1 MAVLKV
7 NHLTGLGLQ
16 QARLIPPGERG
27 QTAYPGIAGQSIP
40 PQGGLVPRWVGPE
53 VPDFAGMGDPR
64 EPSPERPLEDRS
76 TPAASRRQNVKSGFL
91 LAIRWPGCGQ
101 ATRRRV
107 ACFTSSQARW
117 MGSVKDQVTP
127 ERP

>member
-40 PQGGLVPRWVGPE
+40 PQGGLVPRWGWSRGAGLCGHGRSSGT
-53 VPDFAGMGDPR
+53 FA
-64 EPSPERPLEDRS
+64 
-76 TPAASRRQNVKSGFL
+76 
-91 LAIRWPGCGQ
+91 
-101 ATRRRV
+101 
-107 ACFTSSQARW
+107 
-117 MGSVKDQVTP
+117 
-127 ERP
+127 